1 MASIS
6 NNTFAED
13 AIFKA
18 RVEDAVRLCKRRS
31 APVFIGFLDERQRA
45 IAKGMISVSD
55 EVTSSFWGGHEDGE
69 RTLLGVSPS
78 FMPMENDWFPITT
91 MAFHYRSGQS
101 LTHRDVLG
109 SLLASGV
116 KREMLGDILCA
127 DGFAVVFVKDEV
139 VSYLQSEI
147 SKIGGEGVRCEVPFC
162 GVLPQ
167 AHTFVTRRD
176 TVASPRLDAVLRMCL
191 AVSRE
196 EAAKRIEGGLVSV
209 NHMICESVSTE
220 VHEHDVL
227 SIRGVGR
234 FRVAQIGPL
243 SKKGRLFVTVEQY
256 T

>member
-13 AIFKA
+13 ALLKA

-31 APVFIGFLDERQRA
+31 APVFIGFLDERQQV
-45 IAKGMISVSD
+45 ITKGMVSPSD
-55 EVTSSFWGGHEDGE
+55 DVVCSFWGGHDEGE
-69 RTLLGVSPS
+69 RTLLGVSPT
-78 FMPMENDWFPITT
+78 FMPMENEWFPITA
-91 MAFHYRSGQS
+91 MAFHFRAGQS
-101 LTHRDVLG
+101 ITHRDVLG
-109 SLLASGV
+109 SILTSGV

-127 DGFAVVFVKDEV
+127 DGLAVVFVKDEV
-139 VSYLQSEI
+139 VSYLQAEI
-147 SKIGGEGVRCEVPFC
+147 TKIGGEGVRCEVPFS
-162 GVLPQ
+162 GTLPQ

-176 TVASPRLDAVLRMCL
+176 TVASPRLDAVLRVCL

-196 EAAKRIEGGLVSV
+196 EAAKRIESGLVSV
-209 NHMICESVSTE
+209 NHMVCETVSAE

-227 SIRGVGR
+227 SIRGAGR
-234 FRVAQIGPL
+234 FRVAQIGPP